1 VKITVVGRGHVGGG
15 LARLWEKAGHD
26 VMALGRDGG
35 DGSGADVVLVAVP
48 GDAIAE
54 ALGGVSGIEGKPA
67 VDATNAYRGRPD
79 GFESLAQQVKSILGG
94 PVAKAFNLEYAQL
107 YDQVAEQ
114 RVPPTTLYAADDEAR
129 DVTEQLI
136 RDAGY
141 EPVRYGGLD
150 TARTLE
156 DQIQFL
162 GGIGEA
168 LGPHFRRY
176 AKPGEL

>member
-26 VMALGRDGG
+26 VTALGRDGG
-35 DGSGADVVLVAVP
+35 DGSDADVVLVAVP
-48 GDAIAE
+48 GDSIAE
-54 ALGGVSGIEGKPA
+54 ALARVSGIDGKPA
-67 VDATNAYRGRPD
+67 IDATNAYRGYPA
-79 GFESLAQQVKSILGG
+79 GVESLAQQVKSIVGG
-94 PVAKAFNLEYAQL
+94 PVAKAFNLEYARL

-114 RVPPTTLYAADDEAR
+114 RVPPTTLYAADDGAR
-129 DVTEQLI
+129 EVAEQLI

-141 EPVRYGGLD
+141 EPLRYGGLD
-150 TARTLE
+150 DARALE
-156 DQIQFL
+156 DHIHFM
-162 GGIGEA
+162 GRIGEA